1 VMSSFCV
8 DQLLHSHM
16 SSLCVHICVV
26 IDVCICMGRM
36 VGHETMARTLNF
48 TLLHLTHH
56 LDEARPKRWHSE
68 IRLWSYLKVTQ

>member
-1 VMSSFCV
+1 MMSSFCV
-8 DQLLHSHM
+8 DQLLHSRM

-36 VGHETMARTLNF
+36 VGHETMAGTLNF

-56 LDEARPKRWHSE
+56 LDEAQPKRWDSE
-68 IRLWSYLKVTQ
+68 IWLWSYLKVTQ